1 MRISD
6 WSSDVCSSDLLA
18 RQAIDDA
25 GLAAVRFEEVAQLRA
40 AVVLLHHG
48 IADVGAVEGAGEA
61 VRVLQLQAFG
71 DLALGR
77 RVGGRGERDP
87 RDVGPALVQ
96 QGQLAVL
103 ARSEEHTSE
112 LQSLMRISYAVFSL
126 KKKKE
131 ARQPNK

>member
-1 MRISD
+1 MRFWEIS
-6 WSSDVCSSDLLA
+6 LL
-18 RQAIDDA
+18 RS
-25 GLAAVRFEEVAQLRA
+25 

-103 ARSEEHTSE
+103 AAEIVAPLRHAMGLVDGEQGDLRSEEHTSE
-112 LQSLMRISYAVFSL
+112 LQSLMRNSYAV
-126 KKKKE
+126 
-131 ARQPNK
+131 

>member
-1 MRISD
+1 MQRRGGLL
-6 WSSDVCSSDLLA
+6 DLLA

-87 RDVGPALVQ
+87 RDVGPA
-96 QGQLAVL
+96 
-103 ARSEEHTSE
+103 RSEEHTSE
-112 LQSLMRISYAVFSL
+112 LQSLMRISYAVFCL
-126 KKKKE
+126 KKKK
-131 ARQPNK
+131 RQTT